1 MELAVLLHSLVTS
14 RLASCYMLCFRLWLE
29 IIQSLEASEECSSHR
44 LIRA

>member
-29 IIQSLEASEECSSHR
+29 IIQSLKQVRNA
-44 LIRA
+44 AVTD